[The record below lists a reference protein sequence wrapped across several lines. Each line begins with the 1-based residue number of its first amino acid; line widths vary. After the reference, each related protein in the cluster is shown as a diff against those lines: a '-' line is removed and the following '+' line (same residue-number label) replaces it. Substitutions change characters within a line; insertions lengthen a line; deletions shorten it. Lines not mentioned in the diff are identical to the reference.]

1 MKVMSLP
8 TKIIAGVTVPDT
20 PLITKAIEY
29 AREFSSDSTYN
40 HVIRSFLLGFV
51 IADKVL
57 ADRDREAHAVAAL
70 LHDLGFPIGRMFFLW
85 KHCKRAL
92 IFK

>member
-1 MKVMSLP
+1 MTLP
-8 TKIIAGVTVPDT
+8 TRVVAGVAVPDT
-20 PLITKAIEY
+20 HLITKAIEY

-57 ADRDREAHAVAAL
+57 PDRDREAHAVAAL
-70 LHDLGFPIGRMFFLW
+70 LHDLGFPIGRTLQ
-85 KHCKRAL
+85 L
-92 IFK
+92 FKSIS